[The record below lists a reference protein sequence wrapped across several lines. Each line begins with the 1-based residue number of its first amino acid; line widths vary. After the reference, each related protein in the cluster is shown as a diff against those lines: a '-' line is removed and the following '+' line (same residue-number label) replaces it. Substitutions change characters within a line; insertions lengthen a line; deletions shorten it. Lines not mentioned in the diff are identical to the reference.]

1 MLLGHPLR
9 ECCGRM
15 RVRPA
20 KLAGVA
26 GGGGWW
32 GRGGRGGEGG
42 RGGIFFF
49 SPDYFILFYF
59 KSQPRRGVLFSPR
72 PAEPQPSRIP
82 AEPARGSAALSPRC
96 PGSAKP
102 RTAPPPRPQT
112 RRPAAPL
119 TWINVW
125 FLSVCLTFSIVFREC
140 AFVALLIPIN
150 WRRTTSIIRQ
160 RQSVSVKR
168 GTVTPSGRQ
177 RFRFNAVMP
186 AGR

>member
-1 MLLGHPLR
+1 MSC
-9 ECCGRM
+9 E
-15 RVRPA
+15 V
-20 KLAGVA
+20 
-26 GGGGWW
+26 GWG
-32 GRGGRGGEGG
+32 GRGRGGGEGG
-42 RGGIFFF
+42 RDGIFFF
-49 SPDYFILFYF
+49 SNYFILFYF
-59 KSQPRRGVLFSPR
+59 KSQLHRGFLFSPR
-72 PAEPQPSRIP
+72 PVEPQPSRIP
-82 AEPARGSAALSPRC
+82 AEPARGSADLSPRC
-96 PGSAKP
+96 PVSAEP
-102 RTAPPPRPQT
+102 RTAPPSPRPQT
-112 RRPAAPL
+112 RLPAAPL